1 MKRSISFSQSR
12 ISLFSNEE
20 DLVFDDCREKNIHPT
35 SLEREHS
42 RLSNENQQTKI
53 KISFFP
59 EMKRI

>member
-1 MKRSISFSQSR
+1 MKRSISFSQNR

-20 DLVFDDCREKNIHPT
+20 DLVFDDYRGKNIHPT

-53 KISFFP
+53 KISFFL